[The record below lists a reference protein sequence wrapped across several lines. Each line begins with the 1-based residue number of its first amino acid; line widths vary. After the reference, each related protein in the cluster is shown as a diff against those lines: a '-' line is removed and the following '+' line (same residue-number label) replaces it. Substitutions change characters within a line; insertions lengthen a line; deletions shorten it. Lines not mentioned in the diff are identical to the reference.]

1 MRYPFLVLLAL
12 LAACGSSEQQND
24 ADIPQVFQEPTVL
37 KNIKEGSLRSGYGS
51 SLVEAL
57 FAEEVE
63 RDTALARLIMELDEE
78 PRSHAQG
85 TNTFYTY
92 DAHINRYHDDAG
104 SHYRSIR
111 DTVMRRA
118 AHAADSVSM
127 ARYGAM
133 IAPHRLVLSN
143 YESLAVRNKDLL
155 TVLKLRRSR
164 IALENYRDKNLPDK
178 AVLDRELERLK
189 KLEQRLEQ
197 QLGM

>member
-1 MRYPFLVLLAL
+1 MRNPIIMLLVL
-12 LAACGSSEQQND
+12 LAACGSSEQQNE
-24 ADIPQVFQEPTVL
+24 ADIPQAFQEPTVL
-37 KNIKEGSLRSGYGS
+37 TDIKGGSLRSKYGI

-63 RDTALARLIMELDEE
+63 RDTALARLVMELDEE

-85 TNTFYTY
+85 TKTFYTY
-92 DAHINRYHDDAG
+92 DAHINRYHDEAG
-104 SHYRSIR
+104 PHYQSILDSILRS
-111 DTVMRRA
+111 A
-118 AHAADSVSM
+118 AHAADSVSR

-133 IAPHRLVLSN
+133 IAPHRMVLSQ
-143 YESLAVRNKDLL
+143 YDALAVRNNDLL

-164 IALENYRDKNLPDK
+164 MALENYRDKNLPDK

>member
-1 MRYPFLVLLAL
+1 MRYPLVILIVF
-12 LAACGSSEQQND
+12 LAACSPSEQQNE
-24 ADIPQVFQEPTVL
+24 ADIPQAFQEQTVL
-37 KNIKEGSLRSGYGS
+37 KDIKVGSRSEYGI

-63 RDTALARLIMELDEE
+63 RDTALARLVMELDEE

-85 TNTFYTY
+85 TKEFYTY

-104 SHYRSIR
+104 PHYQSIQDSILRS
-111 DTVMRRA
+111 A
-118 AHAADSVSM
+118 AHAADSVSR

-133 IAPHRLVLSN
+133 IAPHRMVLSQ
-143 YESLAVRNKDLL
+143 YDALAVRNNDLL

-164 IALENYRDKNLPDK
+164 MALENYRDKNLPDK

-189 KLEQRLEQ
+189 KLEQRLEK
-197 QLGM
+197 QLGI